1 MAFPT
6 PPALPPDLTK
16 KLLTPSWRLK
26 NLYNIRTK
34 DGRISL
40 FEPNPA
46 QFDYLKQE
54 TPRDIILK
62 ARQLGFSTLKLL
74 TYLDRTLFTPNTTT
88 CIMAHR
94 KETMERLFRMI
105 KFAYDMYPRDIPKLP
120 AKYDNKNELFFPD
133 FNSTIYVSLE
143 ARGDTIHNL
152 HVCLSGST
160 PVFGRNG
167 YVKPIKDW
175 SPCDWVLN
183 SNGSYSQVVG
193 LSKTKLEDLGKSMLA
208 ISVSGQYEP
217 LKLTQN
223 HKVLTRKF
231 VTGKPFWK
239 KAEEVK
245 NGDYLAF
252 PIRNPHGRP
261 NSEFPDVSD
270 FDFGT
275 LLGFYVA
282 EGSARRYDVTFSIH
296 RKETEW
302 LLDFLKKFENHF
314 NSIRVSDCKT
324 SLTTMVTVNGKEFR
338 DVLLKF
344 CGSGKEKFFSD
355 SIWSRTSSFMKGIVY
370 GYFLGDGSLLNT
382 SEVSIVSIRRQT
394 IDQLKMILISLRYG
408 VASIYYR
415 PAGSFYGRNCQEIWT
430 LKLMGEGNWKM
441 RKEFGWELPKINTGR
456 GLSRLKIGHNPCGR
470 KFWRRGK
477 DYYWSRVVKVEQA
490 PPEEF
495 VYDLILD
502 QEPHAYVTTNGVV
515 HNSELAHMDNAE
527 DRLISSIAAVPPNG
541 RISIESTANGVGDY
555 FYDFYHS
562 APSRGFKRFFYPW
575 TFAKEYEMDPI
586 GVEFTNEDRQY
597 QSVHSLTERQ
607 LAWWKM
613 QKSLFKDKFP
623 QEYPIT
629 PQEAFLS
636 SGNNIFPIDYLDN
649 AVLPKPIV
657 DSAGLQIWKHP
668 HYHHSYSMGVDVSEG
683 SGGDE
688 HSIDIIDCNTGEQ
701 VLHWSGQCT
710 VPLLSEKVEEYAH
723 RYNEAFLVPEANNHG
738 FSLIY
743 LLDEKR
749 LNIYK
754 REKFDMGQ
762 AAKRV
767 EKLGWLTTKRTKPL
781 MIQQMIRAMYESDVK
796 IYCQKTVEQ
805 MRTFLNLPDGS
816 MGAAPGKH
824 DDCVMSLCLAWQ
836 GLRVSPSKKLQPF
849 SIFEDEPNPRVREF
863 YGQVSY

>member
-1 MAFPT
+1 MAFLT

-62 ARQLGFSTLKLL
+62 ARQLGFSTVKLL

-152 HVCLSGST
+152 HV
-160 PVFGRNG
+160 
-167 YVKPIKDW
+167 
-175 SPCDWVLN
+175 
-183 SNGSYSQVVG
+183 
-193 LSKTKLEDLGKSMLA
+193 
-208 ISVSGQYEP
+208 
-217 LKLTQN
+217 
-223 HKVLTRKF
+223 
-231 VTGKPFWK
+231 
-239 KAEEVK
+239 
-245 NGDYLAF
+245 
-252 PIRNPHGRP
+252 
-261 NSEFPDVSD
+261 
-270 FDFGT
+270 
-275 LLGFYVA
+275 
-282 EGSARRYDVTFSIH
+282 
-296 RKETEW
+296 
-302 LLDFLKKFENHF
+302 
-314 NSIRVSDCKT
+314 
-324 SLTTMVTVNGKEFR
+324 
-338 DVLLKF
+338 
-344 CGSGKEKFFSD
+344 
-355 SIWSRTSSFMKGIVY
+355 
-370 GYFLGDGSLLNT
+370 
-382 SEVSIVSIRRQT
+382 
-394 IDQLKMILISLRYG
+394 
-408 VASIYYR
+408 
-415 PAGSFYGRNCQEIWT
+415 
-430 LKLMGEGNWKM
+430 
-441 RKEFGWELPKINTGR
+441 
-456 GLSRLKIGHNPCGR
+456 
-470 KFWRRGK
+470 
-477 DYYWSRVVKVEQA
+477 
-490 PPEEF
+490 
-495 VYDLILD
+495 
-502 QEPHAYVTTNGVV
+502 
-515 HNSELAHMDNAE
+515 SELAHMDNAE
-527 DRLISSIAAVPPNG
+527 DRLIASIAAVPPNG

-683 SGGDE
+683 TGGDE
-688 HSIDIIDCNTGEQ
+688 HSIDIIDCNSGEQ